1 MSIKGGSYIYKIN
14 KVIIYIYIGRAKKR
28 HNDTFVF
35 SLKYFI
41 FAL

>member
-1 MSIKGGSYIYKIN
+1 MSIKGGRIYTKIISN
-14 KVIIYIYIGRAKKR
+14 KLYIYIGRAKKR